1 MAEVLIT
8 VGIVAILLAVAVPGV
23 IAARASLKMTEL
35 DATAR
40 EIFLAAQNSLTGHKA
55 AGTLEQVGA
64 LVEMPDDSDDDG
76 TDDTVAKD
84 FRFLNNGDPDMDFLL
99 PLGAI
104 DPTVAGNH
112 YIIRFEL
119 EDATVRDVFYSEEG
133 FGGEL
138 AGKTD
143 VEIYNMLCGDPAA
156 RREFR
161 VGYYNGR
168 ATGYNR
174 LEQLLSPAIEVIN
187 GDELRVNVT
196 VPDYAQYQDKGVKL
210 TVSVE
215 TLDGA
220 EQRDFDLTFDSG
232 RASLLLDSLEAGK
245 QFSSLCPDITP
256 GAQIRITASLTAA
269 DCLPSSASFET
280 NSLFANRQGDTV
292 FIACGR
298 HLQNL
303 DCGTSGVFG
312 VTAAVQ
318 TAEIT
323 WPSGFNFIP
332 IESYDLLSYS
342 GNKLPIGNLSIS
354 SAQTV
359 NRKSY
364 GLFGDIWYNSLV
376 TPSVNLQ
383 ISGVRIV
390 NPDIRIGSNDMGTNV
405 GALAGSATDVEISDC
420 LVYLEKAQETAD
432 YTDYAISGPG
442 SVGGLIGKASK
453 CTITSSA
460 VGLYSVKGTSGCE
473 YLGGLIG
480 SAEACTITNSYASV
494 DQLGG
499 TATAAVSMF
508 VGRGD
513 GTTVSECYAAGN
525 ISANTDGTA
534 INGFM
539 QGGGTTSG
547 ERGIRDSYCAVT
559 YYDKDGQPRGAD
571 FKINQAFSPAAAGN
585 CAYLETGA
593 DARSETAAATALA
606 YDALKEWSGIGGAA
620 LAPELSHPYRAELDG
635 KAYPFPAL
643 KLPGG
648 SSIPH
653 YGSWPL
659 PVEAATSDYTMAY
672 YELHQVETP
681 TKDGVEYSLN
691 YGWYAEL
698 VPDEG
703 PVINTL
709 DETAGTLIRD
719 GYALLC
725 REQPK
730 TTPTLTIEG
739 EPVQL
744 VEKQTVTG
752 GKGTYYC
759 YLLPD
764 SVTDPGSD
772 NLPDAAFNGF
782 YLAAQVKDGGK
793 QASLFFSPY
802 FAKSCAVG
810 AATVPDAPSE
820 TCIRTPRHLWYLAEM
835 SVYAQTAYG
844 SLNYRQECNLDYGT
858 YLDNPKAGDGK
869 NQITGDPY
877 HEKIQQSITLGNG
890 QFDGNNH
897 AVSGILLPA
906 TGLFRTIGSG
916 GVARNLT
923 LNLTQD
929 TYLVGGDRGYVG
941 ALVGSLGGTVENC
954 TVKVLAPLD
963 GKGYYVGLLIGYA
976 DENSKI
982 TDCTVGLS
990 AAAVLNGSLASGGL
1004 AGGAMGVV
1012 TNCSV
1017 ELRGSL
1023 SLNGS
1028 LAGGLIGD
1036 SIATVTD
1043 CTVLYSGSH
1052 SFKALNIGGLVGLQ
1066 NGGAIDACQVKSGTT
1081 KTVLTATNNNSF
1093 GGLVGTLTSA
1103 RLENS
1108 HVYSGSGGLTLS
1120 GSITAGG
1127 LVGSAGSSTVI
1138 SGCSV
1143 RPGDD
1148 AAALN
1153 LTITAQNAGGLIYS
1167 SQGDIKDCFAVA
1179 TVSGA
1184 SSNGCAGGF
1193 AYENSG
1199 SISGSYANCITSAD
1213 YAGGF
1218 VYANSGYIGGCYSL
1232 LSVSGGRGV
1241 GGFAFKN
1248 SSTITNSYAAEL
1260 TSTKTGYLGGF
1271 AAENAGFLAE
1281 CAYLQST
1288 VSGIINAARD
1298 GTPLAY
1304 EELLTW
1310 QRGGWAEKGKEQT
1323 HPYSESLSD
1332 AAYPFPALAGLDH
1345 YGDWPDAPVT
1355 GVGLFYYEA
1364 YSDGTFGIYAVGYET
1379 VFDGNSLT
1387 DFRRFDLNSVP
1398 LASQD
1403 DSRLITQ
1410 TGYGIFWS
1418 DTSIA
1423 QGDFKKWTV
1432 GGTDLKEISNW
1443 ASAPCTYP
1451 GYQFRLWSNL
1461 PSSPFTPIL
1470 EYKHDNSGDREAK
1483 VLFSVE
1489 PRFAQAIFPNPP
1501 GTQEKDAAVWGKNAT
1516 LPCIVRTQKQL
1527 SDVGAVPN
1535 YYFRQTYDIPLDD
1548 KFTEISS
1555 LSGVYDG
1562 NGCSITGLEKPLLAT
1577 NSGTVKNLNLFG
1589 DIQLKPDGNKNF
1601 GFIRTN
1607 DGRLEQIHSAG
1618 SINLTISGGSAN
1630 LGGLLG
1636 ENKGTVTLCSSTAA
1650 VNGAFNNQKCTG
1662 TVGGLVGQSS
1672 GTIEK
1677 SYAKGK
1683 ISASSTE
1690 YDEYKVLGFTVP
1702 EIFSGGF
1709 VGNNIALINNC
1720 YSTSVVTEFGW
1731 TRPINLAVYLY
1742 SGQFVGRSSDGSTVT
1757 DSFATNGFIKSDL
1770 LFSGYQNEAE
1780 PLPSS
1785 TRSFSSSSS
1794 HFLQIWYYQGNCI
1807 RLTQSQMSSL
1817 SNFPGFSRMVWQDGI
1832 APYPTLIGNPEP

>member
-1 MAEVLIT
+1 MEHRHSRKRSIAGFTMAEVLVT

-23 IAARASLKMTEL
+23 IAARANLKMTEL

-64 LVEMPDDSDDDG
+64 LSGGDP
-76 TDDTVAKD
+76 
-84 FRFLNNGDPDMDFLL
+84 RFLRDGESGMDALL

-112 YIIRFEL
+112 YVVRLNL
-119 EDATVRDVFYSEEG
+119 EYATVLDVFYSEEG
-133 FGGEL
+133 FGGDL
-138 AGKTD
+138 AGKTNEELYAKLYD
-143 VEIYNMLCGDPAA
+143 DPAA
-156 RREFR
+156 RKELQ
-161 VGYYNGR
+161 VGYYNGGG
-168 ATGYNR
+168 TEYNR

-210 TVSVE
+210 TVRVE

-220 EQRDFDLTFDSG
+220 AHKDFDLTFDSG

-245 QFSSLCPDITP
+245 QFSSLCPGITP
-256 GAQIRITASLTAA
+256 GAQIRITATLTAA

-280 NSLFANRQGDTV
+280 NSLFAGRQGDTAL
-292 FIACGR
+292 IACGR

-303 DCGTSGVFG
+303 DCGTSGVLG

-323 WPSGFNFIP
+323 WPSAFNFIP

-342 GNKLPIGNLSIS
+342 GNKLPIRDLFINDV
-354 SAQTV
+354 QTV
-359 NRKSY
+359 KRKSY
-364 GLFGDIWYNSLV
+364 GLFGDIWYNSSV
-376 TPSVNLQ
+376 DPSTKLQ

-390 NPDIRIGSNDMGTNV
+390 NPDIRIGSDDTGTNV
-405 GALAGSATDVEISDC
+405 GALAGSATDAEITDC

-460 VGLYSVKGTSGCE
+460 VGLYSVRGTSDCE

-480 SAEACTITNSYASV
+480 YAEACTITNSYASV

-499 TATAAVSMF
+499 SANAAVAMF
-508 VGRGD
+508 AGQG
-513 GTTVSECYAAGN
+513 GNMSVSACYAAGN

-547 ERGIRDSYCAVT
+547 ESGIRDSYCAVT

-585 CAYLETGA
+585 CAYLETGTA
-593 DARSETAAATALA
+593 AQSETAAATALD
-606 YDALKEWSGIGGAA
+606 YDALREWEGIGGTA
-620 LAPELSHPYRAELDG
+620 LAPELSHPYQAELDG

-643 KLPGG
+643 MLSKDNP
-648 SSIPH
+648 IPH

-698 VPDEG
+698 VPDEE

-739 EPVQL
+739 EPVKL
-744 VEKQTVTG
+744 VETQTVTG
-752 GKGTYYC
+752 GEETYYC

-772 NLPDAAFNGF
+772 DLPDAAYNGF
-782 YLAAQVKDGGK
+782 YLTAQVKDGGK

-820 TCIRTPRHLWYLAEM
+820 AYIRTPRHLWYLAEL
-835 SVYAQTAYG
+835 SASTPPFYEA
-844 SLNYRQECNLDYGT
+844 LNYWQERDLDYGT

-929 TYLVGGDRGYVG
+929 TYLDGGDQGYVG
-941 ALVGSLGGTVENC
+941 ALVGSLGGTAENC

-963 GKGYYVGLLIGYA
+963 GKGYYVGLLAGFT
-976 DENSKI
+976 DRNSKI

-990 AAAVLNGSLASGGL
+990 AAAVLNGSLAAGGM
-1004 AGGAMGVV
+1004 AGGATGMV
-1012 TNCSV
+1012 TNCLV
-1017 ELRGSL
+1017 DLRGSL
-1023 SLNGS
+1023 SLTGNI
-1028 LAGGLIGD
+1028 AGGLIGD
-1036 SIATVTD
+1036 SIATVAD
-1043 CTVLYSGSH
+1043 CAVLYSGSH
-1052 SFKALNIGGLVGLQ
+1052 SFSAPHTGGLVGYQ
-1066 NGGAIDACQVKSGTT
+1066 SGGAIDTCQVKSGTS
-1081 KTVLTATNNNSF
+1081 KTLLSITAGKSF
-1093 GGLVGTLTSA
+1093 GGLVGYLTNSTI
-1103 RLENS
+1103 ENS

-1153 LTITAQNAGGLIYS
+1153 LTITAQNVGGLVYS

-1184 SSNGCAGGF
+1184 SSAGGF

-1199 SISGSYANCITSAD
+1199 SISGSYANCVTSASS
-1213 YAGGF
+1213 AGGF
-1218 VYANSGYIGGCYSL
+1218 VYINGGTIGGSYSL
-1232 LSVSGGRGV
+1232 LSVTGTQAA
-1241 GGFAFKN
+1241 GGFSCTN
-1248 SSTITNSYAAEL
+1248 SGSISNSYAATL
-1260 TSTKTGYLGGF
+1260 TSTKSGSLGGF
-1271 AAENAGFLAE
+1271 SATNSGLLTD
-1281 CAYLQST
+1281 CAYLKST
-1288 VSGIINAARD
+1288 VSGTITAAQD
-1298 GTPLAY
+1298 GKPLTY
-1304 EELLTW
+1304 EELVTW
-1310 QRGGWAEKGKEQT
+1310 QQGGWAEKGKEQT

-1332 AAYPFPALAGLDH
+1332 AAYPFPALVGLDH

-1379 VFDGNSLT
+1379 VFDGTTLAE
-1387 DFRRFDLNSVP
+1387 FRKFNLANAP

-1403 DSRLITQ
+1403 DSKQITD
-1410 TGYGIFWS
+1410 TGYGVFWS
-1418 DTSIA
+1418 DTDSNRVQTNKWSI
-1423 QGDFKKWTV
+1423 GS
-1432 GGTDLKEISNW
+1432 TDLKEVENKW
-1443 ASAPCTYP
+1443 TAAPCTYP

-1461 PSSPFTPIL
+1461 PSSPFTTL
-1470 EYKHDNSGDREAK
+1470 LAYKHDNSGHRETEI
-1483 VLFSVE
+1483 LFSVE

-1501 GTQEKDAAVWGKNAT
+1501 DTQEKDAAVWGEKED
-1516 LPCIVRTQKQL
+1516 LSCIVRTQKQL
-1527 SDVGAVPN
+1527 SAVGAVPD

-1562 NGCSITGLEKPLLAT
+1562 NGCSITGLEKPLLGT
-1577 NSGTVKNLNLFG
+1577 NSGTLKNLSLFG
-1589 DIQLKPDGNKNF
+1589 AIQDNSGGNV

-1607 DGRLEQIHSAG
+1607 SGRLEQVHSAG
-1618 SINLTISGGSAN
+1618 DINLTISGGSAS
-1630 LGGLLG
+1630 LGGLVG

-1650 VNGAFNNQKCTG
+1650 VNGEFNNRKCSG
-1662 TVGGLVGQSS
+1662 YVGGLIGKSG
-1672 GTIEK
+1672 GTIDQ
-1677 SYAKGK
+1677 SYAKGSVTATGNN
-1683 ISASSTE
+1683 SA
-1690 YDEYKVLGFTVP
+1690 TVYT
-1702 EIFSGGF
+1702 GGF
-1709 VGNNIALINNC
+1709 VGISSNHITDC
-1720 YSTSVVTEFGW
+1720 YTTGTVSGFGW
-1731 TRPINLAVYLY
+1731 SSYWESIIYKGAYLHR
-1742 SGQFVGRSSDGSTVT
+1742 GQFCGYNQSVIRDCY
-1757 DSFATNGFIKSDL
+1757 ATNGWQADDMI
-1770 LFSGYQNEAE
+1770 FSGRQDGEIVHWYFFT
-1780 PLPSS
+1780 PSS
-1785 TRSFSSSSS
+1785 RNLGQLLYRYWKEYDSIALSQSQIASLRSFP
-1794 HFLQIWYYQGNCI
+1794 G
-1807 RLTQSQMSSL
+1807 L
-1817 SNFPGFSRMVWQDGI
+1817 SPDVWQDGI
-1832 APYPTLIGNPEP
+1832 APYPTLIDNPEP

>member
-1 MAEVLIT
+1 MEHRHSRKRSIAGFTMAEVLVT

-23 IAARASLKMTEL
+23 IAARANLKMTEL

-64 LVEMPDDSDDDG
+64 LSGGDP
-76 TDDTVAKD
+76 
-84 FRFLNNGDPDMDFLL
+84 RFLRDGESDMDALL

-112 YIIRFEL
+112 YVVRLNL
-119 EDATVRDVFYSEEG
+119 EYATVLDVFYSEEG
-133 FGGEL
+133 FGGDL
-138 AGKTD
+138 AGKTNEELYAKLYD
-143 VEIYNMLCGDPAA
+143 DPAA
-156 RREFR
+156 RKELQ
-161 VGYYNGR
+161 VGYYNGGG
-168 ATGYNR
+168 TEYNR

-210 TVSVE
+210 TVRVE

-220 EQRDFDLTFDSG
+220 EQRDFDLTFETG

-245 QFSSLCPDITP
+245 QFSSLCPGITP
-256 GAQIRITASLTAA
+256 GAQIRITATLTAA

-280 NSLFANRQGDTV
+280 NSLFAGRQGDTAL
-292 FIACGR
+292 IACGR

-303 DCGTSGVFG
+303 NYDTSSVFD
-312 VTAAVQ
+312 VTAALQ

-323 WPSGFNFIP
+323 WPSGFSFIP
-332 IESYDLLSYS
+332 IQNYDLLSFS
-342 GNKLPIGNLSIS
+342 GNKLPIRDLFINDV
-354 SAQTV
+354 QTV
-359 NRKSY
+359 KRKSY
-364 GLFGDIWYNSLV
+364 GLFGDIWYNSPV
-376 TPSVNLQ
+376 DPSAKLQ

-390 NPDIRIGSNDMGTNV
+390 NPDIRIQSNDTGTNV

-420 LVYLEKAQETAD
+420 LVYLEKSQETAD

-453 CTITSSA
+453 CTITSST
-460 VGLYSVKGTSGCE
+460 VGLYSVRGTSDCE

-480 SAEACTITNSYASV
+480 SAGACTITNSYASV

-499 TATAAVSMF
+499 SANAAVAMF
-508 VGRGD
+508 AGQG
-513 GTTVSECYAAGN
+513 GNMSVSACYAAGN

-547 ERGIRDSYCAVT
+547 ESGVQNSYCAVT

-585 CAYLETGA
+585 CAYLETGTA
-593 DARSETAAATALA
+593 ARSETAAATALD
-606 YDALKEWSGIGGAA
+606 YDALREWEGIGGTA
-620 LAPELSHPYRAELDG
+620 LAPELSHPYQAELDG

-643 KLPGG
+643 MLSKDNP
-648 SSIPH
+648 IPH

-698 VPDEG
+698 VPDEE

-739 EPVQL
+739 EPVKL
-744 VEKQTVTG
+744 VETQTVTG
-752 GKGTYYC
+752 GEETYYC

-772 NLPDAAFNGF
+772 DLPDAAYNGF
-782 YLAAQVKDGGK
+782 YLTAQVKDGGK

-820 TCIRTPRHLWYLAEM
+820 AYIRTPRHLWYLAEL
-835 SVYAQTAYG
+835 SASTPPFYEA
-844 SLNYRQECNLDYGT
+844 LNYWQERDLDYGT
-858 YLDNPKAGDGK
+858 YLDKPKAGDGK

-929 TYLVGGDRGYVG
+929 TYLDGGDQGYVG
-941 ALVGSLGGTVENC
+941 ALVGSLGGTAENC

-963 GKGYYVGLLIGYA
+963 GKGYYVGLLAGFT
-976 DENSKI
+976 DRNSKI

-990 AAAVLNGSLASGGL
+990 AAAVLNGSLAAGGM
-1004 AGGAMGVV
+1004 AGGATGMV
-1012 TNCSV
+1012 TNCLV
-1017 ELRGSL
+1017 DLRGSL
-1023 SLNGS
+1023 SLTGNI
-1028 LAGGLIGD
+1028 AGGLIGD
-1036 SIATVTD
+1036 SIATVAD
-1043 CTVLYSGSH
+1043 CAVLYSGSH
-1052 SFKALNIGGLVGLQ
+1052 SFSAPHTGGLVGYQ
-1066 NGGAIDACQVKSGTT
+1066 SGGAIDTCQVKSGTS
-1081 KTVLTATNNNSF
+1081 KTLLSITAGKSF
-1093 GGLVGTLTSA
+1093 GGLVGYLTNSTI
-1103 RLENS
+1103 ENS

-1153 LTITAQNAGGLIYS
+1153 LTITAQNVGGLVYS

-1184 SSNGCAGGF
+1184 SSAGGF

-1199 SISGSYANCITSAD
+1199 SISGSYANCVTSASS
-1213 YAGGF
+1213 AGGF
-1218 VYANSGYIGGCYSL
+1218 VYINSGTIGGSYSL
-1232 LSVSGGRGV
+1232 LSVTGTQAA
-1241 GGFAFKN
+1241 GGFSCTN
-1248 SSTITNSYAAEL
+1248 SGSISNSYAATL
-1260 TSTKTGYLGGF
+1260 TSTKSGSLGGF
-1271 AAENAGFLAE
+1271 SATNAGFLTD
-1281 CAYLQST
+1281 CAYLKST
-1288 VSGIINAARD
+1288 VSGAITAAQD
-1298 GTPLAY
+1298 GKPLTY
-1304 EELLTW
+1304 EELVTW
-1310 QRGGWAEKGKEQT
+1310 QRSGWAEKGKEQT

-1379 VFDGNSLT
+1379 VFDGTTLAE
-1387 DFRRFDLNSVP
+1387 FRKFNLANAP

-1403 DSRLITQ
+1403 DSKQITD
-1410 TGYGIFWS
+1410 TGYGVFWS
-1418 DTSIA
+1418 DTDSNRVQTNKWSI
-1423 QGDFKKWTV
+1423 GS
-1432 GGTDLKEISNW
+1432 TDLKEVENKW
-1443 ASAPCTYP
+1443 TAAPCTYP

-1461 PSSPFTPIL
+1461 PSSPFTTL
-1470 EYKHDNSGDREAK
+1470 LAYKHDNSGHRETEI
-1483 VLFSVE
+1483 LFSVE

-1501 GTQEKDAAVWGKNAT
+1501 DTQEKDAAVWGEKED

-1527 SDVGAVPN
+1527 SAVGAVPD

-1555 LSGVYDG
+1555 LSGGYDG
-1562 NGCSITGLEKPLLAT
+1562 NGCSITGLEKPLLGT
-1577 NSGTVKNLNLFG
+1577 NSGTLKNLSLFG
-1589 DIQLKPDGNKNF
+1589 AIQDNSGGNV

-1607 DGRLEQIHSAG
+1607 SGRLEQVHSAG
-1618 SINLTISGGSAN
+1618 DINLTISGGSAN
-1630 LGGLLG
+1630 LGGLVG

-1662 TVGGLVGQSS
+1662 YVGGLVGKTS
-1672 GTIEK
+1672 GTIDR
-1677 SYAKGK
+1677 SYANGTV
-1683 ISASSTE
+1683 SVSSTK
-1690 YDEYKVLGFTVP
+1690 YGTNLIRTYTFP
-1702 EIFSGGF
+1702 YIYSGGF
-1709 VGNNIALINNC
+1709 AGLNSGTITNC
-1720 YSTSVVTEFGW
+1720 YASAMVTEFGW
-1731 TRPINLAVYLY
+1731 ATPLNLAVYLY
-1742 SGQFVGRSSDGSTVT
+1742 SGQFIGYSEEGSSINS
-1757 DSFATNGFIKSDL
+1757 SFAANGFVVGDL
-1770 LFSGYQNEAE
+1770 LFSGYQNEGGQ
-1780 PLPSS
+1780 LPS
-1785 TRSFSSSSS
+1785 TVHCFTSSNS
-1794 HFLQIWYYQGNCI
+1794 HLLQRWYYQRNVVQ
-1807 RLTQSQMSSL
+1807 LSQSQMSTLNSFSGL
-1817 SNFPGFSRMVWQDGI
+1817 SPDVWQDGI
-1832 APYPTLIGNPEP
+1832 APYPTLIDNPEP